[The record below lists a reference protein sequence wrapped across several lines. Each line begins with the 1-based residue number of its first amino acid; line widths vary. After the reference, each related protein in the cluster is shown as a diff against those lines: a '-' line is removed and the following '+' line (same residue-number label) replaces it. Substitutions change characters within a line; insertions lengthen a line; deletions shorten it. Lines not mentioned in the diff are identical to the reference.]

1 MKEDAECVYDFILS
15 NFIDIVPN
23 DIMILGRSI
32 GSGPSIHLAN
42 WATKMGKQP
51 GGIVIISPFKNIKS
65 VVHDN
70 YSFLSVFVRE

>member
-1 MKEDAECVYDFILS
+1 LKEDAECIYDFILR
-15 NFIDIVPN
+15 NFNDVEPK

-65 VVHDN
+65 VVSDN
-70 YSFLSVFVRE
+70 YSFLSVFITE